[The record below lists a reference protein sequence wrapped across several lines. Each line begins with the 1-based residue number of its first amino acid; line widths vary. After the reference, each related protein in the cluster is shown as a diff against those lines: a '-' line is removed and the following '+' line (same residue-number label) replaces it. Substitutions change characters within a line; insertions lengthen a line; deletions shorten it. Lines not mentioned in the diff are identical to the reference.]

1 MSTER
6 VVEALIDQ
14 GRVSRRGFLRLSAGA
29 AGAAGLVGWWDLAGL
44 RAEEL
49 RRSGRACIVLWMAGG
64 PSQLET
70 FDPKPEHPN
79 GGPTQAIE
87 TAVSGIRIAEHWP
100 RVAREMESIA
110 LIRSMTN
117 REGNHQRA
125 TYQLHTGYIPSGSVK
140 YPSFGSVVAQKT
152 GDEAVELPHF
162 VVIGQGGQDAGVG
175 AGILGARYEPFRLGQ
190 AGRPPA
196 NVASP
201 VEGERLKRRL
211 GLLKE
216 LEAPF
221 AADGGERVVEDHR
234 QLYERAARLV
244 LSPHVK
250 AFDLDL
256 EPAAVREAYG
266 SSGFGQGCLLARRLV
281 EAGVPFVE
289 VGLGGWDTHQD
300 NFERSRALSAQADAG
315 FAQLV
320 RDLKERGLLD
330 RTLVV
335 WMGEFGRTPRINPR
349 SGRDHFPRAFCAALA
364 GGGVKGGQVVGSSS
378 PDGMEVSGRPVSVP
392 DLFCSLAKS
401 LGIDP
406 RSENLSPLGR
416 PVKVVDGGSVVSELF

>member
-1 MSTER
+1 
-6 VVEALIDQ
+6 
-14 GRVSRRGFLRLSAGA
+14 
-29 AGAAGLVGWWDLAGL
+29 
-44 RAEEL
+44 
-49 RRSGRACIVLWMAGG
+49 
-64 PSQLET
+64 
-70 FDPKPEHPN
+70 
-79 GGPTQAIE
+79 
-87 TAVSGIRIAEHWP
+87 
-100 RVAREMESIA
+100 
-110 LIRSMTN
+110 
-117 REGNHQRA
+117 
-125 TYQLHTGYIPSGSVK
+125 
-140 YPSFGSVVAQKT
+140 
-152 GDEAVELPHF
+152 